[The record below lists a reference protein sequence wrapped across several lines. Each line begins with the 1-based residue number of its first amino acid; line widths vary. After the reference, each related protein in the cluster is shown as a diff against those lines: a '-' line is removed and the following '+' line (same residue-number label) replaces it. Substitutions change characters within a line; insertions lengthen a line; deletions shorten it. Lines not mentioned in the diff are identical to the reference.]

1 MNSSQY
7 EFWNKKS
14 TPIQITVVA
23 YLSFYEDINYTSKLE
38 NGDDVNGTSLNLS
51 ITSPWQVEFMAK
63 RFMAK

>member
-51 ITSPWQVEFMAK
+51 ITSPW
-63 RFMAK
+63 